1 MLAQFPILY
10 PDEDFRSI
18 VYRCHVLSGNKDL
31 SDTNIDLF
39 NRKSYKNTVF
49 PRNLS
54 YLIDQMPSDLFSVE
68 KLLHNHT
75 YFCWLRPFVPTE
87 RFDFILDEIMFN
99 KGESNIAI
107 LLGKGKGRLLVEDY
121 RYCPVCIANDYNSYG
136 EVYLHR
142 KHQLSFLTCCPEHG
156 YDLLTHCPSCSEK
169 FGDRLVTSL
178 RCMCGFDISETDR
191 VEQHFDDI
199 KSEQEIVQNFE
210 QLTRYSRE
218 LHLENILFKMRNILG
233 IKGYMKYS
241 GRIDRK
247 KLMKDFSNYLAARNY
262 NQFLKIDVKSQLNSD
277 AFILSGNKVKSIM
290 FYILF
295 MMFLSGSVE
304 EFLIDNSAFS
314 IPIPFGNGPWICHNS
329 VCPEFN
335 QPIIRKCI
343 RVDHQGKYISGLF
356 GCPSCGFSF
365 AKRWRLEDQGM
376 EKPYAV
382 LTMGH
387 LWHSILTDLHSS
399 GLSNTQISEKLN
411 TTPTQIQRA
420 LTRISMPMS
429 DKRILQ
435 LLNILWNSLNVNS
448 EVASTLE
455 AVGQSNENRARIIEL
470 LRKNVGITRTE
481 LAKKHNHLY
490 HKMLREDREWMEQ
503 VLPSSKKNRVRNDWE
518 RLDNQYS
525 NDVVV
530 AADELYRRNP
540 SEQIKKYTI
549 LAQAPKIIKR
559 HIEKAPEKLPKTIEL
574 LKNRVETDE
583 QYLLRHLPVIISQ
596 MKKYNKKVSSLENI
610 KTFSPMYRKSTE
622 ELDEQLTKQLNDLL

>member
-1 MLAQFPILY
+1 MIAQFPILY

-18 VYRCHVLSGNKDL
+18 VYRYHVLSGNKNL

-54 YLIDQMPSDLFSVE
+54 YLIDRVPSNFISVE
-68 KLLHNHT
+68 RLLHNHT
-75 YFCWLRPFVPTE
+75 YFCWLKPFVPTE
-87 RFDFILDEIMFN
+87 RFASIMDEIMFN
-99 KGESNIAI
+99 KGESNIAS
-107 LLGKGKGRLLVEDY
+107 LLGKERGRLLVEDY
-121 RYCPVCIANDYNSYG
+121 RYCPVCIANDNKSYG

-142 KHQLSFLTCCPEHG
+142 KHQLSLLKCCPEHG
-156 YDLLTHCPSCSEK
+156 YELLTHCPNCGEK
-169 FGDRLVTSL
+169 FESRLVTSSI
-178 RCMCGFDISETDR
+178 CMCGFDISETDIG
-191 VEQHFDDI
+191 EQYFDNI
-199 KSEQEIVQNFE
+199 KPEQEILQNFE
-210 QLTRYSRE
+210 QLAKYSKE
-218 LHLENILFKMRNILG
+218 LHLEDILFKMKNILG
-233 IKGYMKYS
+233 LKGYMKYS

-247 KLMKDFSNYLAARNY
+247 RLIEDFKNYLVDNNY
-262 NQFLKIDVKSQLNSD
+262 NQFLDVNVNSQMKTD
-277 AFILSGNKVKSIM
+277 AFILIGNQVKSII
-290 FYILF
+290 FYVLF

-314 IPIPFGNGPWICHNS
+314 IPIPFGNGPWNCPNS
-329 VCPEFN
+329 VCPVFN

-365 AKRWRLEDQGM
+365 AKRWKLKDQGK
-376 EKPYAV
+376 ERPYAV

-387 LWHSILTDLHSS
+387 LWNSILIDLHSS
-399 GLSNTQISEKLN
+399 GLSNTQIAKYLHSS
-411 TTPTQIQRA
+411 PGQIKVA
-420 LTRISMPMS
+420 LSRMQEPRS
-429 DKRILQ
+429 DKRIFQ
-435 LLNILWNSLNVNS
+435 ALNILWSSLNLNC
-448 EVASTLE
+448 EVASTSE
-455 AVGQSNENRARIIEL
+455 AAGQPNENRARIIEL

-481 LAKKHNHLY
+481 LARKHSHLY

-503 VLPSSKKNRVRNDWE
+503 VLPTSKKNKVRIDWE

-549 LAQAPKIIKR
+549 LAHAPKTTKE
-559 HIEKAPEKLPKTIEL
+559 HIENAPEKLPKTIEL
-574 LKNRVETDE
+574 LKSRVETDE

-596 MKKYNKKVSSLENI
+596 MKKYNKKVTSLENI

-622 ELDEQLTKQLNDLL
+622 ELDEQLTNQLNDLL